1 MRNRLFQSR
10 MTLLALAAMLLL
22 ALLPTLGRLAQAGQG
37 AAADAWTQ
45 LCTVSGM
52 KLVKLPMSFG
62 HPDAPA
68 PDQGGSGADCDYC
81 PLLGNLVATVAAL
94 LLVALGFASPA
105 SAPLRAAAPRR
116 SPYPSGLGSRGPPAF
131 SGIAP

>member
-52 KLVKLPMSFG
+52 TLVKLPVSFG

-68 PDQGGSGADCDYC
+68 PDHGGSAADCDYC
-81 PLLGNLVATVAAL
+81 PLLGNLVGRVAAL
-94 LLVALGFASPA
+94 LLVALGFAPA
-105 SAPLRAAAPRR
+105 AAVPLRTASPRR
-116 SPYPSGLGSRGPPAF
+116 APYPTGLGSRGPPA
-131 SGIAP
+131 SSEIAI